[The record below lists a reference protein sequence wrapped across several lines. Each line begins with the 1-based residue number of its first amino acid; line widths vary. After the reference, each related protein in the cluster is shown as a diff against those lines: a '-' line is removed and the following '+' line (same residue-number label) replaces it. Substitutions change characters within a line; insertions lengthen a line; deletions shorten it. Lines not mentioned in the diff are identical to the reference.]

1 MSAQLSRVR
10 RPDFERDLLTQ
21 LAARW
26 GRRAV
31 IKQDEL
37 DLDGHYDPDLPDF
50 PENLAPVLALPG
62 AGSLDD
68 EARGQILAAAWICY
82 NAKTAAVEDEI
93 VLPACRLMLDQRIP
107 VRHDQSA
114 VAVLQQTIID
124 EHYHILMC
132 HNAAA
137 SPAAAAACTSWIS
150 TRTAGRWCEGWT
162 SAWPAWPARPVT

>member
-82 NAKTAAVEDEI
+82 NAKTAAVEDC
-93 VLPACRLMLDQRIP
+93 A
-107 VRHDQSA
+107 
-114 VAVLQQTIID
+114 
-124 EHYHILMC
+124 
-132 HNAAA
+132 
-137 SPAAAAACTSWIS
+137 SWIS